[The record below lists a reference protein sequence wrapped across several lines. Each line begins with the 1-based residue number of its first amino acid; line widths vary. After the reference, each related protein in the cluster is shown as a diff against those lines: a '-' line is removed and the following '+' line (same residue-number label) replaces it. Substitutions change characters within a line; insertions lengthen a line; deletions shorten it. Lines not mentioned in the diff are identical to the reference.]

1 MSVVSKD
8 IAEKE
13 VNEWLTA
20 IGTSEDQKEGLK
32 NNVQILMNG
41 VVNGALVIDSENQN
55 VTQKLRVVFGKEEKI
70 SQLNFKPYLT
80 VGEIETF
87 KKSIS
92 QDNDNRNTS
101 AAICASTGNPYSVI
115 EQMNAKDFNLSAAL
129 VLFFIV

>member
-1 MSVVSKD
+1 MSVISKE
-8 IAEKE
+8 IAT
-13 VNEWLTA
+13 NEIDQWLTA

-32 NNVQILMNG
+32 NNVQILVNG
-41 VVNGALVIDSENQN
+41 VVSGALVIDSETNN

-70 SQLNFKPYLT
+70 SQLNFKPFLT